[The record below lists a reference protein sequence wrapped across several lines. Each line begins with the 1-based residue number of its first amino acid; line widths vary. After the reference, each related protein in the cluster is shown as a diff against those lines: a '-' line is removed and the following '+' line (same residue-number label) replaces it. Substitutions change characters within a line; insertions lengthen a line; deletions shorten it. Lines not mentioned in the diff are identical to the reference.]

1 MTFFIDEPIGRSS
14 SASFVASVPSRRAPR
29 VSPASPTKTP
39 ASGLSDSIRFD
50 AAHGDAHRD
59 GARDFRASPRAMDA
73 RTTRVRNRDDVARD
87 DDDDDDDD
95 ATHRAR

>member
-1 MTFFIDEPIGRSS
+1 MNRSAVRPLPPS
-14 SASFVASVPSRRAPR
+14 SRPSPLARGARLARPK
-29 VSPASPTKTP
+29 KTP

-73 RTTRVRNRDDVARD
+73 RTTRVRTRD
-87 DDDDDDDD
+87 DDDGDDDDD